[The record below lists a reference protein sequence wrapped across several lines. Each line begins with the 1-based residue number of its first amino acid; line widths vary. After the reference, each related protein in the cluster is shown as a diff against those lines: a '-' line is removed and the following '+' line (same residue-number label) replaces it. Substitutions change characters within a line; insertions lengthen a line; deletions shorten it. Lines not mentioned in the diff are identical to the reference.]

1 MNVERK
7 QIVANVGVA
16 SIGIVFLTVIMW
28 FLQDRALDLLISCSI
43 AVIGS
48 TAILWVAKVDQR
60 KDERTIQLMTLASR
74 NAMFFLVFAMPMLAG
89 LAIAGIII
97 MDAWGALMLLW
108 AIALGIAWISFF
120 YYYTR

>member
-1 MNVERK
+1 MNLKRK
-7 QIVANVGVA
+7 QIVANGCVA
-16 SIGIVFLTVIMW
+16 SVGIIFLIVMMG
-28 FLQDRALDLLISCSI
+28 FLPDKAMQLLISSSL

-48 TAILWVAKVDQR
+48 TLILWAAKVDQR

-89 LAIAGIII
+89 LGGAGIIMI
-97 MDAWGALMLLW
+97 NGWLALMLLW
-108 AIALGIAWISFF
+108 FVALGIAWISFF